1 MFSACDLS
9 IDDLMAL
16 KPKGFY
22 RVENREDGTTVAVH
36 RPGEPVEI
44 IGCLSLGHANQGR
57 QRLTDEGLAGFVE
70 GAR

>member
-1 MFSACDLS
+1 MFSAADL
-9 IDDLMAL
+9 DLEDLFQL

-22 RVENREDGTTVAVH
+22 RVENRDGRTTIIVH

-44 IGCLSLGHANQGR
+44 IGCLSLGHANQVR
-57 QRLTDEGLAGFVE
+57 QRLTDEGLTGFVE